1 MKKETKSANSG
12 VALTMLRDAYQSLMA
27 HAKDNN
33 IPLEI
38 TFDNFQTEYHAGN
51 YRDIEQYLDVY
62 YNLLKPEAVKDQTL
76 EIAEAP
82 KWYYNTGT
90 ELPQAPQYSKY
101 GLLSRLKVG
110 DILFEANGG
119 FGITAHIAIVEGRF
133 YDVRLDTHYVRIVE
147 AISAG
152 VVRSV
157 IDDQRFDD
165 KAVTIL
171 RTAEPFSVRRQAVE
185 FCVSQIGK
193 KYMLDFA
200 KETSRD
206 EPDWYCSE
214 LVWAAYYNLG
224 LDIETDSLL
233 NEPGVTP
240 RDLKNCDKL
249 IEIAPL

>member
-1 MKKETKSANSG
+1 MKKETKSVNSD
-12 VALTMLRDAYQSLMA
+12 VTLTMLQSGYQRLMA
-27 HAKDNN
+27 YAKDNN
-33 IPLEI
+33 IPLNI
-38 TFDNFQTEYHAGN
+38 TFENFQSEYQAAT

-62 YNLLKPEAVKDQTL
+62 YNLLKPEVVKDPSL
-76 EIAEAP
+76 EIAEAL

-90 ELPQAPQYSKY
+90 TLPQLPQYGRY
-101 GLLSRLKVG
+101 DLLRRLKVG

-119 FGITAHIAIVEGRF
+119 YGITAHIAIVEGRF
-133 YDVRLDTHYVRIVE
+133 YDVRLDTHYVRVIE
-147 AISAG
+147 AISEG
-152 VVRSV
+152 VVRSI

-193 KYMLDFA
+193 KYLLDFA

-206 EPDWYCSE
+206 QPDWYCSE

-249 IEIAPL
+249 REIAPL